1 VSKILD
7 ACYYEQEMF
16 HVLLVAL
23 RTFPDGEA
31 TWEPYAVMVV
41 DVPEMVARFMESKDD
56 TDMVRKMRSL

>member
-1 VSKILD
+1 
-7 ACYYEQEMF
+7 
-16 HVLLVAL
+16 VLLVAL

-56 TDMVRKMRSL
+56 SDMVRKMRSL